1 LRPLEPTSPPHR
13 RGRSLQGDPRVI
25 IGVPT
30 EVKNSENRVALTPA
44 GTMALTQAGH
54 RVLVQAGAGNGSG
67 MRDEEYVAAGAEIV
81 PTAAD
86 AWGRAEMVVKVKEPI
101 PSEYGFLR
109 KDLVLFTYL
118 HLAASAELTEALL
131 KSGITAIAYETI
143 QLPDRSLPLLT
154 PMSEIAGRM
163 SVQAGAYYL
172 EKAHGGR
179 GVLLGGVPGVPPADV
194 VVIGGGVSGTHAAK
208 MALGLGAQVQILDIN
223 LDRLRYLEDVLHG
236 RVITQMSSPL
246 NIARAVKGADLV
258 IGAVLI
264 PGAKAPCLVTH
275 EMIKT
280 MKRGSVVV
288 DIAIDQG
295 GCIETIKTTTHADP
309 VFEVDGVIH
318 YGVANIPGAVPRTST
333 FALNNATLPY
343 MLQLANK
350 GADRAMAENAALA
363 LGLNVRDGRI
373 THDAVLAAHRELA
386 SA

>member
-1 LRPLEPTSPPHR
+1 M
-13 RGRSLQGDPRVI
+13 I

-44 GTMALTQAGH
+44 GTMALKQAGH
-54 RVLVQAGAGNGSG
+54 QVLVQAGAGLGSG
-67 MRDEEYVAAGAEIV
+67 MLDDEYAAAGAEIV
-81 PTAAD
+81 HSAEETWA
-86 AWGRAEMVVKVKEPI
+86 RAEMVVKVKEPI
-101 PSEYGFLR
+101 PSEYKLLR
-109 KDLVLFTYL
+109 SELLLFTYL
-118 HLAASAELTEALL
+118 HLAASSELTEALL
-131 KSGITAIAYETI
+131 QSGVTAIAYETI
-143 QLPDRSLPLLT
+143 QMPDRTLPLLT

-194 VVIGGGVSGTHAAK
+194 VIIGGGVSGTHAAK

-246 NIARAVKGADLV
+246 NIARAVRGADLV

-275 EMIKT
+275 EMIKG
-280 MKRGSVVV
+280 MKKGSVVV

-295 GCIETIKTTTHADP
+295 GCIETIHSTTHADP
-309 VFEVDGVIH
+309 VYEVDGVIH

-350 GADRAMAENAALA
+350 GADMAMAENSSLA
-363 LGLNVRDGRI
+363 LGLNVRAGKI
-373 THDAVLAAHRELA
+373 THAAVESAYREA
-386 SA
+386 VSA

>member
-1 LRPLEPTSPPHR
+1 M
-13 RGRSLQGDPRVI
+13 I

-44 GTMALTQAGH
+44 GTMALKQAGH
-54 RVLVQAGAGNGSG
+54 TVLVQAGAGLGSG
-67 MRDEEYVAAGAEIV
+67 MRDEEYVAAGAEMV
-81 PTAAD
+81 PSAEE

-109 KDLVLFTYL
+109 PELLLFTYL
-118 HLAASAELTEALL
+118 HLAASSELTAALL

-143 QLPDRSLPLLT
+143 QMPDRSLPLLT

-194 VVIGGGVSGTHAAK
+194 VIIGGGVSGTHAAK

-246 NIARAVKGADLV
+246 NIARAVRGADLV

-264 PGAKAPCLVTH
+264 PGAKAPCLVTND
-275 EMIKT
+275 MIKS
-280 MKRGSVVV
+280 MKKGSVVV

-295 GCIETIKTTTHADP
+295 GCIETIRATTHADP
-309 VFEVDGVIH
+309 VYEVDGVIH

-333 FALNNATLPY
+333 FALSNATLPY

-363 LGLNVRDGRI
+363 LGLNVRGGKI
-373 THDAVLAAHRELA
+373 THPAVETAYREA
-386 SA
+386 VSA

>member
-1 LRPLEPTSPPHR
+1 M
-13 RGRSLQGDPRVI
+13 I

-30 EVKNSENRVALTPA
+30 EIKNNENRVALTPA
-44 GTMALTQAGH
+44 GAMALKQAGH
-54 RVLVQAGAGNGSG
+54 TVLVQAGAGNGSG
-67 MRDEEYVAAGAEIV
+67 MADDEYIAAGAEIV

-101 PSEYGFLR
+101 APEYQYLR
-109 KDLVLFTYL
+109 KDLTLFTYL
-118 HLAASAELTEALL
+118 HLAADAALTEALI
-131 KSGITAIAYETI
+131 KSGITAIAYETV
-143 QLPDRSLPLLT
+143 QLGDRSLPLLT

-172 EKAHGGR
+172 EKPNGGR

-194 VVIGGGVSGTHAAK
+194 VVIGGGVSGIHAAK
-208 MALGLGAQVQILDIN
+208 MAIGLGAQVQILDIN

-264 PGAKAPCLVTH
+264 PGAAAPCLVTK

-280 MKRGSVVV
+280 MKKGSVIV

-295 GCIETIKTTTHADP
+295 GCIETIHATTHADP

-333 FALNNATLPY
+333 FALSNATLPY

-350 GADRAMAENAALA
+350 GAERAMAENPALA
-363 LGLNVRDGRI
+363 LGLNVQAGKI
-373 THDAVLAAHRELA
+373 THDAVKAAHQQLA
-386 SA
+386 TA

>member
-1 LRPLEPTSPPHR
+1 M
-13 RGRSLQGDPRVI
+13 I

-30 EVKNSENRVALTPA
+30 EVKNNENRVALTPA
-44 GTMALTQAGH
+44 GTLALVQSGH
-54 RVLVQAGAGNGSG
+54 TVLVQKGAGEGSG
-67 MRDEEYVAAGAEIV
+67 IFDSEYIAAGATMV
-81 PTAAD
+81 DTAAD

-101 PSEYGFLR
+101 PQEYGFLR

-118 HLAASAELTEALL
+118 HLAASAELTDALL
-131 KSGITAIAYETI
+131 KSGITGIAYETI

-163 SVQAGAYYL
+163 SVQAGAFYL
-172 EKAHGGR
+172 EKPNGGR

-208 MALGLGAQVQILDIN
+208 MALGLGAQVQILDVN

-236 RVITQMSSPL
+236 RVITQMSSPM
-246 NIARAVKGADLV
+246 NIARAVAAADLV

-264 PGAKAPCLVTH
+264 PGAKAPHLVTA
-275 EMIKT
+275 EMVKS
-280 MKRGSVVV
+280 MKKGSVIV

-295 GCIETIKTTTHADP
+295 GCVETIKATTHSDP
-309 VFEVDGVIH
+309 VYEVDGVIH

-350 GADRAMAENAALA
+350 GPQAAMASNPALA
-363 LGLNVRDGRI
+363 LGLNVANGAI
-373 THDAVLAAHRELA
+373 THDAVKSAHPA
-386 SA
+386 MATA

>member
-1 LRPLEPTSPPHR
+1 M
-13 RGRSLQGDPRVI
+13 I
-25 IGVPT
+25 IGVPS
-30 EVKNSENRVALTPA
+30 EVKDNENRVALTPA
-44 GTMALTQAGH
+44 GTMALRQAGH
-54 RVLVQAGAGNGSG
+54 TVLVQAGAGAGSG
-67 MRDEEYVAAGAEIV
+67 MWDEEYIAAGAEMV
-81 PTAAD
+81 GSAAEV
-86 AWGRAEMVVKVKEPI
+86 WQRADMIVKVKEPI
-101 PSEYGFLR
+101 ASEYGYLR
-109 KDLVLFTYL
+109 RDLVLFTYL
-118 HLAASAELTEALL
+118 HLAACRELTDALV

-143 QLPDRSLPLLT
+143 QLPDHSLPLLT

-163 SVQAGAYYL
+163 AVQAGAYYL

-194 VVIGGGVSGTHAAK
+194 VIIGGGVSGTHAAK

-236 RVITQMSSPL
+236 RVITQMSSPM

-264 PGAKAPCLVTH
+264 PGAKAPCLVTR
-275 EMIKT
+275 EMIQT
-280 MKRGSVVV
+280 MKKGSVVV

-295 GCIETIKTTTHADP
+295 GCIETIKTTTHSDP
-309 VFEVDGVIH
+309 VFDVGGVIH

-350 GADRAMAENAALA
+350 GADRAMAENRALA
-363 LGLNVRDGRI
+363 LGLNVRHGEI
-373 THDAVLAAHRELA
+373 THDAVKAAFAEPTA
-386 SA
+386 V

>member
-1 LRPLEPTSPPHR
+1 MAP
-13 RGRSLQGDPRVI
+13 RGRICEENPVI

-44 GTMALTQAGH
+44 GTMALKQAGH
-54 RVLVQAGAGNGSG
+54 QVLVQAGAGLGSG
-67 MRDEEYVAAGAEIV
+67 MLDDEYAAAGAEIV
-81 PTAAD
+81 HSAEETWA
-86 AWGRAEMVVKVKEPI
+86 RAEMVVKVKEPI
-101 PSEYGFLR
+101 PSEYKLLR
-109 KDLVLFTYL
+109 SELLLFTYL
-118 HLAASAELTEALL
+118 HLAASSELTEALL
-131 KSGITAIAYETI
+131 QSGVTAIAYETI
-143 QLPDRSLPLLT
+143 QMPDRTLPLLT

-194 VVIGGGVSGTHAAK
+194 VIIGGGVSGTHAAK

-246 NIARAVKGADLV
+246 NIARAVRGADLV

-275 EMIKT
+275 EMIKG
-280 MKRGSVVV
+280 MKKGSVVV

-295 GCIETIKTTTHADP
+295 GCIETIHSTTHADP
-309 VFEVDGVIH
+309 VYEVDGVIH

-350 GADRAMAENAALA
+350 GADMAMAENSSLA
-363 LGLNVRDGRI
+363 LGLNVRAGKI
-373 THDAVLAAHRELA
+373 THAAVESAYREA
-386 SA
+386 VSA

>member
-1 LRPLEPTSPPHR
+1 M
-13 RGRSLQGDPRVI
+13 I

-30 EVKNSENRVALTPA
+30 EIKNNENRVALTPA
-44 GTMALTQAGH
+44 GAMALKQAGH
-54 RVLVQAGAGNGSG
+54 TVLVQAGAGNGSG
-67 MRDEEYVAAGAEIV
+67 MTDDEYVAAGAEIV
-81 PTAAD
+81 PTATD

-101 PSEYGFLR
+101 APEYQYLR
-109 KDLVLFTYL
+109 KDLTLFTYL
-118 HLAASAELTEALL
+118 HLAADLALTEALMA
-131 KSGITAIAYETI
+131 SGITAIAYETV
-143 QLPDRSLPLLT
+143 QLADRSLPLLT

-194 VVIGGGVSGTHAAK
+194 VIIGGGVSGTHAAK
-208 MALGLGAQVQILDIN
+208 MAIGLGAQVQILDIS

-236 RVITQMSSPL
+236 RVITQMSTPL
-246 NIARAVKGADLV
+246 NIARAVRGADLV

-264 PGAKAPCLVTH
+264 PGAAAPCLVTH
-275 EMIKT
+275 EMVKT
-280 MKRGSVVV
+280 MKKGSVLV

-295 GCIETIKTTTHADP
+295 GCIETIKATTHADP

-333 FALNNATLPY
+333 FALSNATLPY

-350 GADRAMAENAALA
+350 GATRAMADNAALA
-363 LGLNVRDGRI
+363 LGLNVAEGKI
-373 THDAVLAAHRELA
+373 THDAVKAAHKQLA
-386 SA
+386 TA

>member
-1 LRPLEPTSPPHR
+1 M
-13 RGRSLQGDPRVI
+13 I

-30 EVKNSENRVALTPA
+30 EIKNSENRVALTPA
-44 GTMALTQAGH
+44 GTMALKQAGH
-54 RVLVQAGAGNGSG
+54 TVLVQAGAGHGSG
-67 MRDEEYVAAGAEIV
+67 MTDDEYVAAGAEIV

-86 AWGRAEMVVKVKEPI
+86 AWGRANMVVKVKEPI
-101 PSEYGFLR
+101 APEYQFLR
-109 KDLVLFTYL
+109 KDLTLFTYL
-118 HLAASAELTEALL
+118 HLAADAALTEALI
-131 KSGITAIAYETI
+131 KSGITAIAYETV

-154 PMSEIAGRM
+154 PMSEVAGRM
-163 SVQAGAYYL
+163 AVQAGAYYL

-194 VVIGGGVSGTHAAK
+194 VVIGGGVSGIHAAK
-208 MALGLGAQVQILDIN
+208 MALGLGAQVQILDVN

-246 NIARAVKGADLV
+246 NVARAVRGADLV

-264 PGAKAPCLVTH
+264 PGAAAPCLVTS

-280 MKRGSVVV
+280 MKKGSVIV

-295 GCIETIKTTTHADP
+295 GCVEGIRATTHADP

-333 FALNNATLPY
+333 FALSNATLPY
-343 MLQLANK
+343 MIQLANK
-350 GADRAMAENAALA
+350 GAEKAMAENAALA
-363 LGLNVRDGRI
+363 LGLNVQAGKI
-373 THDAVLAAHRELA
+373 THPAVQAAQPQLV

>member
-1 LRPLEPTSPPHR
+1 M
-13 RGRSLQGDPRVI
+13 I

-30 EVKNSENRVALTPA
+30 EIKNNENRVALTPA
-44 GTMALTQAGH
+44 GAMALKQAGH
-54 RVLVQAGAGNGSG
+54 TVLVQAGAGLGSG
-67 MRDEEYVAAGAEIV
+67 MTDEEYVAAGAEIV
-81 PTAAD
+81 PGAAD

-101 PSEYGFLR
+101 APEYQYLR
-109 KDLVLFTYL
+109 KDLTLFTYL
-118 HLAASAELTEALL
+118 HLAADAALTEALI
-131 KSGITAIAYETI
+131 KSGITAIAYETV
-143 QLPDRSLPLLT
+143 QLGDRSLPLLT

-194 VVIGGGVSGTHAAK
+194 VIIGGGVSGTHAAK

-246 NIARAVKGADLV
+246 NIARAVRGADLV

-264 PGAKAPCLVTH
+264 PGAAAPCLVTH
-275 EMIKT
+275 EMVKT
-280 MKRGSVVV
+280 MKKGSVLV

-295 GCIETIKTTTHADP
+295 GCIETIKATTHADP

-333 FALNNATLPY
+333 FALSNATLPY
-343 MLQLANK
+343 MLMLANK
-350 GADRAMAENAALA
+350 GAERAMAENTALA
-363 LGLNVRDGRI
+363 LGLNVQGGKI
-373 THDAVLAAHRELA
+373 THDAVKAAHKQLA
-386 SA
+386 TA

>member
-1 LRPLEPTSPPHR
+1 
-13 RGRSLQGDPRVI
+13 LQGDPRVI

-109 KDLVLFTYL
+109 QDLVLFTYL

>member
-1 LRPLEPTSPPHR
+1 M
-13 RGRSLQGDPRVI
+13 I

-30 EVKNSENRVALTPA
+30 EIKDSENRVALTPA
-44 GTMALTQAGH
+44 GAMALVKAGH
-54 RVLVQAGAGNGSG
+54 KVMIQAGAGNGSG
-67 MRDEEYVAAGAEIV
+67 MTDDEYRQAGAEIV
-81 PTAAD
+81 PGAD
-86 AWGRAEMVVKVKEPI
+86 EAWGRAEMVLKVKEPI
-101 PSEYGFLR
+101 AKEYGYLR

-118 HLAASAELTEALL
+118 HLAASQELTEALL

-194 VVIGGGVSGTHAAK
+194 VIIGGGVSGTHAAK
-208 MALGLGAQVQILDIN
+208 MAIGLGAQVQILDIN

-236 RVITQMSSPL
+236 RVITQMSSPM
-246 NIARAVKGADLV
+246 NIARAVAAADLV
-258 IGAVLI
+258 VGAVLI
-264 PGAKAPCLVTH
+264 PGAKAPHLVTE
-275 EMIKT
+275 EMVKT

-295 GCIETIKTTTHADP
+295 GCVETIHATTHTNP
-309 VFEVDGVIH
+309 VYDKHGVTH

-350 GADRAMAENAALA
+350 GADRAMAENPALA
-363 LGLNVRDGRI
+363 LGLNVRDGKI
-373 THDAVLAAHRELA
+373 THDAVKAAHQQLAAV
-386 SA
+386 